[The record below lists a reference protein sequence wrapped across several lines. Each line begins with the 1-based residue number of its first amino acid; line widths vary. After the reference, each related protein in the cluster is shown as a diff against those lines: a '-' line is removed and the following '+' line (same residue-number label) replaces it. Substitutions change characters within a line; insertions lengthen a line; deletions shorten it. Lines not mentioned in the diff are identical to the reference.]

1 IGKKTARALKRRG
14 VVADRVPAESRAE
27 GVLAELAPLLRPGAR
42 LLLPRAEVAR
52 EILPET
58 LREAGHRVD
67 VVPAYRTVPVE
78 GEAKGRVAS
87 KLEEAD
93 AVTFTSSSTVTNLLA
108 LTGPD
113 ALAGKVLA
121 SIGPITSATLR
132 DAGLTP
138 TVEAQEASIE
148 GLVQA
153 LEEHYAQERDR

>member
-1 IGKKTARALKRRG
+1 M
-14 VVADRVPAESRAE
+14 
-27 GVLAELAPLLRPGAR
+27 
-42 LLLPRAEVAR
+42 
-52 EILPET
+52 
-58 LREAGHRVD
+58 
-67 VVPAYRTVPVE
+67 
-78 GEAKGRVAS
+78 
-87 KLEEAD
+87 EEAD